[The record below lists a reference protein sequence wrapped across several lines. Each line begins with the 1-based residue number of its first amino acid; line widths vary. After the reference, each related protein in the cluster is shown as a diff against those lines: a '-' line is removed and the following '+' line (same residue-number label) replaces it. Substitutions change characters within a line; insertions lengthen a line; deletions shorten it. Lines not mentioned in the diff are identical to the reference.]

1 MPRRG
6 RIVIPNE
13 PVHITQRGNRQENIF
28 GDDDDK
34 EFYIRSFLKYKK
46 KYKVKLYAWCLMD
59 NHVHFVLEPTDAKGL
74 ARLFGALNTKYV
86 RFFNKKY
93 SLTGRLFGER
103 YYSCLLDEEHFYEAI
118 RYVELNPYRAK
129 LEAEP
134 GNYFWCSSLERLK
147 RRSAY
152 FLNKLP
158 FYFSV
163 TNWWEYLTEPI
174 SEDLE
179 FLKTYWTSF
188 RTNTINGKPLG
199 NKSFIEKVLSFIKS
213 PSFST

>member
-1 MPRRG
+1 MPRHG
-6 RIVIPNE
+6 RIVVPNE
-13 PVHITQRGNRQENIF
+13 PVHITQRGNRRENIF
-28 GDDDDK
+28 RDDDDK

-59 NHVHFVLEPTDAKGL
+59 NHVHFVLEPSDTKGL
-74 ARLFGALNTKYV
+74 AKLFGALNTKYV

-93 SLTGRLFGER
+93 NLTGRLFGER
-103 YYSCLLDEEHFYEAI
+103 FYSCLLDEDHFYEAI

-134 GNYFWCSSLERLK
+134 GMYYWSSSLERLK

-152 FLNKLP
+152 YLNKLP
-158 FYFSV
+158 SYFSV
-163 TNWWEYLTEPI
+163 SNWWEYLTELI

-179 FLKTYWTSF
+179 FDKTYWSSL
-188 RTNTINGKPLG
+188 RTNTVNGKPLG
-199 NKSFIEKVLSFIKS
+199 KKSFVERVLSFIRP
-213 PSFST
+213 PSLSV

>member
-1 MPRRG
+1 MPRHG
-6 RIVIPNE
+6 RIVVPNQ
-13 PVHITQRGNRQENIF
+13 PVHITQRGNRRENIF
-28 GDDDDK
+28 RDDEDK
-34 EFYIRSFLKYKK
+34 EFYLRAFLKYKK

-59 NHVHFVLEPTDAKGL
+59 NHVHFVIEPTDTIGL
-74 ARLFGALNTKYV
+74 AKLFGALNTKYV
-86 RFFNKKY
+86 RFFNRKY
-93 SLTGRLFGER
+93 NLCGKLFGER
-103 YYSCLLDEEHFYEAI
+103 YFSCLLDEEHFYEAI

-158 FYFSV
+158 SYFCVS
-163 TNWWEYLTEPI
+163 NWWEYLTELI
-174 SEDLE
+174 CEDLE
-179 FLKTYWTSF
+179 FFKTYWSSL

-199 NKSFIEKVLSFIKS
+199 TESFIQRVLSYIRP
-213 PSFST
+213 PSLSS